1 MDLVEKFNWIRH
13 NSGLAT
19 SHGFI
24 ISLNLPLSASMI
36 HVGGSI
42 GNLFKL
48 VISIQ

>member
-1 MDLVEKFNWIRH
+1 LYTAV
-13 NSGLAT
+13 SSS
-19 SHGFI
+19 SHGYI

-36 HVGGSI
+36 NMDGSI